1 MERAYTNANPRF
13 CAFAHSHGMSG
24 EALQAKGFK
33 PHEFMAFVRQELT
46 EFCRQKGRADIR
58 LGDKLD
64 HEAFTAFLLSRYPE
78 VAA

>member
-1 MERAYTNANPRF
+1 MTYTSLNPRF

-24 EALQAKGFK
+24 EAMQARGFR
-33 PHEFMAFVRQELT
+33 PSDFMAFVRAELN
-46 EFCRQKGRADIR
+46 EFCRQKGRQDIR

-64 HEAFTAFLLSRYPE
+64 HEAFTAFLLARYPE